1 MIGKVICVL
10 AVIYC
15 CLCIV
20 MTFYEGKEVMLSYMC
35 LGIIL
40 VVVGMVIDWCEDR
53 VKGKK

>member
-1 MIGKVICVL
+1 
-10 AVIYC
+10 
-15 CLCIV
+15 